1 MRNLIHVVQKD
12 ERPDL
17 VMQIMD
23 LTTGRPVDLTHPATQ
38 VVCRF
43 RKKGSTEILFTQ
55 NAQIIDAF
63 EGTVQMSWPTD
74 ALDIDPGLYELQVT
88 VVFEGVEE
96 QTVPYP
102 VNVKVWERFDASA
115 A

>member
-1 MRNLIHVVQKD
+1 MRNLVHVVQKD

-17 VMQIMD
+17 IMQITD
-23 LTTGRPVDLTHPATQ
+23 VNTGKPVDLTHPATT

-43 RKKGSTEILFTQ
+43 RKKGTTKVLFTQ
-55 NAQIIDAF
+55 TAEMVDAF
-63 EGTVQMSWPTD
+63 EGTVSMSWPTD

-88 VVFEGVEE
+88 INFEGVEE

-102 VNVKVWERFDASA
+102 VNIKVWERFDAST
-115 A
+115 